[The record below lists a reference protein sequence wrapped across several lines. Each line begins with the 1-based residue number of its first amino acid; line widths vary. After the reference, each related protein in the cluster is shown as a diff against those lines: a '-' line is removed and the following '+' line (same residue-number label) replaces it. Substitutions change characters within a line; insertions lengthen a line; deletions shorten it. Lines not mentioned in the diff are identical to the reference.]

1 MFGFHADPAKSS
13 CVQLFV
19 GFLDAAKMFF
29 CWLARLYC
37 VTLQFCSRVG
47 VVTAMVDIA
56 RALVN
61 GELGTVGGSEGSEP
75 RIQLGPEEDP
85 VLQRYDGTM
94 LMAKTFVETCGKERG
109 AISIGRGA
117 DLLVGLAHF
126 PLLLPKQVPVLLQ
139 RLLLFHH
146 HHPDP
151 FTSLHKPAGVPF
163 HGFCLQHKDSC
174 PVEKA

>member
-1 MFGFHADPAKSS
+1 MFGFHADPVKSS

-29 CWLARLYC
+29 CWPVRLYC
-37 VTLQFCSRVG
+37 VTLQSRVG
-47 VVTAMVDIA
+47 LVTATVDIA

-61 GELGTVGGSEGSEP
+61 VELGTVGGSGDSEP
-75 RIQLGPEEDP
+75 RIRLGPEEDP

-94 LMAKTFVETCGKERG
+94 LMVKTFVETCGKERG
-109 AISIGRGA
+109 AISVGRGA
-117 DLLVGLAHF
+117 DLLVGLAHL

-151 FTSLHKPAGVPF
+151 FTSLHKPAGVPI